1 MQSMQGCGS
10 EIQLPYVEIYWEIY
24 SRWYDLKSKPG
35 KDKNKPRGKLEV
47 VVSFLVKAG
56 SLTDLSKK
64 HQSSMGQLSRL
75 AQSVGMF
82 ALDMSITVT

>member
-1 MQSMQGCGS
+1 MQNVQGSASEMQLLCM
-10 EIQLPYVEIYWEIY
+10 EIYWETY

-35 KDKNKPRGKLEV
+35 KDKNKPRGRLEV
-47 VVSFLVKAG
+47 RVSFLVNAG

-64 HQSSMGQLSRL
+64 HQSSLGQLSHL